1 MSAEHHC
8 VSGLCHVLSFK
19 DLIASADIAM
29 NAIMGG
35 LDGSGFGDDAASPP
49 LLTLACGSYSAA
61 AGRSD
66 GYKQGSAFFV
76 MTPFRHNV
84 FSRVFSDG

>member
-1 MSAEHHC
+1 MLQGAQATGWLSDIRRGWVGVGNLG
-8 VSGLCHVLSFK
+8 VSNVAALQL
-19 DLIASADIAM
+19 LIQF
-29 NAIMGG
+29 MGY
-35 LDGSGFGDDAASPP
+35 
-49 LLTLACGSYSAA
+49 GSYSAA

-84 FSRVFSDG
+84 FVGV

>member
-1 MSAEHHC
+1 MAHQSDRPALSLGRFGIGKEQC
-8 VSGLCHVLSFK
+8 AVLRG
-19 DLIASADIAM
+19 
-29 NAIMGG
+29 GG
-35 LDGSGFGDDAASPP
+35 LAGSGFRDNAASRP

-84 FSRVFSDG
+84 FSTDG